1 MPLSIS
7 DVRKHLLDEL
17 LPLWYERGV
26 DRTHGGFHNRLTRD
40 LQPAGDDHK
49 RLVVQT
55 RQIYVFSH
63 AALLGAPDWAL
74 RTAEAGVQF
83 LWDKFWDRA
92 HGGWYFKT
100 TPAGAPFDRRK
111 DTYAHA
117 FALFALAYFHR
128 ATGDGTAL
136 EMVESTLDL
145 LDRRLADPQHGGY
158 LEGADDDWTAD
169 RSVRRQNPHMHLLEA
184 FLSLYEARAEPLFR
198 ERADAMVDLLQRRF
212 FDRESGCLLEF
223 FTPDWEPRPGPQGR
237 VVEPGHHFEWV
248 WLLHRYAEL
257 FRLEVAP
264 EAEAL
269 FSFALRFGVDPRSGA
284 VFDEL
289 DPSGAIVR
297 PTQRVWPQTEFLQ
310 ALAARYAATGE
321 ASRLSRLQLQLDRCL
336 GARVKPGD
344 GIWEEQLDRS
354 GRRVSEFVLASS
366 VYHVFLALSEVA
378 RVLPTETRSAAS
390 R

>member
-1 MPLSIS
+1 MSLSNAE
-7 DVRKHLLDEL
+7 VRRHLLHEL

-26 DRTHGGFHNRLTRD
+26 DRAHGGFHNRLTRD
-40 LQPAGDDHK
+40 LEPADDGYK

-63 AALLGAPDWAL
+63 AALLGAPDWAR
-74 RTAEAGVQF
+74 RTAEEGVQF

-100 TPAGAPFDRRK
+100 TPAGEPLDRRK

-117 FALFALAYFHR
+117 FVLFALAYFHR
-128 ATGDGTAL
+128 ATGDDAAL
-136 EMVESTLDL
+136 EMAHSTLDL

-158 LEGADDDWTAD
+158 LEGAAEDWTAD

-198 ERADAMVDLLQRRF
+198 ERADSMVELLQQRF
-212 FDRESGCLLEF
+212 LDREAGCLLEF
-223 FTPDWEPRPGPQGR
+223 FTSDWEPQPGSQGR

-248 WLLHRYAEL
+248 WLLHRHAHL
-257 FRLEVAP
+257 FRLELAP

-289 DPSGAIVR
+289 DPSGAVVR

-310 ALAARYAATGE
+310 ALAARYEATRE
-321 ASRLSRLQLQLDRCL
+321 ANRLDRLQWQLDRCL
-336 GARVKPGD
+336 TARVKPGQ
-344 GIWEEQLDRS
+344 GSWEEQLDRR
-354 GRRVSEFVLASS
+354 GRPVSEFLPAST
-366 VYHVFLALSEVA
+366 VYHVFLALTEVA
-378 RVLPTETRSAAS
+378 RVLEA
-390 R
+390 